1 MSEFELIDR
10 LRARINGGRKNRLPP
25 GSIGIGDDAA
35 VLGVDAGRQL
45 VVTTDT
51 LVSGVHF
58 PRDAEPAD
66 IGHKALAVNLSDL
79 AAMGAEPA
87 WFFLALTL
95 PAADGD
101 WVDAFAAGM
110 GALAVRTEVIL
121 AGGDTTS
128 GPLSITI
135 TALGTVPVGE
145 ALLRGTARAKDLVVV
160 SGTPGL
166 AALALQ
172 RLQRKLPVDAA
183 AWEAFARPEPRLQ
196 LGQALRRRASAC
208 IDISD
213 GLAADLGHIASA
225 SQLGAELLL
234 DRLPSAPAMHQ
245 LERDQLWD
253 LQLGGGDDYELCF
266 TLPPALERELPALA
280 AAGGTELTIIGRMTA
295 AAGLRYT
302 TPDGTGFAPSRAGY
316 DHFRP

>member
-1 MSEFELIDR
+1 M
-10 LRARINGGRKNRLPP
+10 INGGRKNNLPP
-25 GSIGIGDDAA
+25 GSVGIGDDAA
-35 VLGVDAGRQL
+35 VISVDGRQQL

-51 LVSGVHF
+51 MVSGVHF
-58 PRDAEPAD
+58 PPDTEPAD

-95 PAADGD
+95 PAADTR
-101 WVDAFAAGM
+101 WVEAFAAGM
-110 GALAVRTEVIL
+110 GALAADAGVIL

-135 TALGTVPVGE
+135 TALGLVSPGE
-145 ALLRGTARAKDLVVV
+145 ALLRSTARANDLVVV
-160 SGTPGL
+160 SGSPGL
-166 AALALQ
+166 AAVALHC
-172 RLQRKLPVDAA
+172 LQLKLPVDHA
-183 AWEAFARPEPRLQ
+183 AWRAFTRPEPRLT
-196 LGQALRRRASAC
+196 LGRALRRKATAC

-225 SQLGAELLL
+225 SQLGAEVIL
-234 DRLPSAPAMHQ
+234 DCLPRVPAMHT
-245 LERDQLWD
+245 LEREKLWD

-280 AAGGTELTIIGRMTA
+280 ATGGTELTIVGRMTA
-295 AAGLRYT
+295 AAGLRCKR
-302 TPDGTGFAPSRAGY
+302 PDGTKFTPSRQGF
-316 DHFRP
+316 DHFRQ